1 LSVPTGKGAA
11 RLARTENRVL
21 RPRDFRDVYAEPWGE
36 FNRLA
41 GTGVL
46 AKVAHGYY
54 ALVPEER
61 RGEYW
66 QPEVEAVALGIAVAD
81 YGRDTVALMGS
92 TAARLLGAI
101 PRALATAVVAIPRQ
115 RPLLATTAGKVQFVT
130 RKVERLDTQRVV
142 TDITAGWVT
151 TSEQT
156 VLDLADR
163 PDLGDIAPTTAEEAI
178 HALAARSDPHLVEQL
193 ARAQRK
199 LAAWQRYCWLVGLP
213 AQPVRKDVPTRGL
226 RGTADPGEYGL
237 IVTAA

>member
-1 LSVPTGKGAA
+1 M
-11 RLARTENRVL
+11 
-21 RPRDFRDVYAEPWGE
+21 
-36 FNRLA
+36 
-41 GTGVL
+41 
-46 AKVAHGYY
+46 
-54 ALVPEER
+54 
-61 RGEYW
+61 
-66 QPEVEAVALGIAVAD
+66 ALGIAVAD
-81 YGRDTVALMGS
+81 YGRDAVALMGS

-142 TDITAGWVT
+142 TDMTTGWVT

-163 PDLGDIAPTTAEEAI
+163 PDLGNIAPTTAEEAI
-178 HALAARSDPHLVEQL
+178 HALAARGSSHLVEQL
-193 ARAQRK
+193 AHAS
-199 LAAWQRYCWLVGLP
+199 ASSPPGSGIAGSVGLP
-213 AQPVRKDVPTRGL
+213 FALRKDVPTRGL